1 VNGNHALHAFTRGQ
15 RFSAFHRFE
24 SRENTPWES
33 VDLKT
38 EELQGDGE
46 KKSLTV
52 LPRQNQTEEE
62 DETRDES
69 SEE

>member
-24 SRENTPWES
+24 SRENTPRES
-33 VDLKT
+33 GVDLKT

-52 LPRQNQTEEE
+52 LPKQNQTEEE
-62 DETRDES
+62 ERDER
-69 SEE
+69 